1 MDKISLIKQAIVNGT
16 ERKSKLI
23 DEVIQVPFL
32 GSLQIRHLLNN
43 LGELAGRYL
52 EVGCHKGGSFCSTV
66 FGNYNIR
73 WSDVV
78 DNFESDRV
86 AGETAEFQF
95 LANALFYRPKSMEL
109 RLHRSNCFDVDLN
122 VFQKN
127 IDLYLF
133 DGPHEEEAQAQAL
146 TYYKPVLADEFI
158 YCCDDYDW
166 EQVQK
171 GTQRGIKEAGFQ
183 VLFEEYLPS
192 KGSHDN
198 ESWHCGFYVALLKK
212 K

>member
-23 DEVIQVPFL
+23 DEVIRVPFL

-43 LGELAGRYL
+43 LGELAEMYL

-66 FGNYNIR
+66 FGNHNLR

-86 AGETAEFQF
+86 SGETAEFQF
-95 LANALFYRPKSMEL
+95 LANALFYRPQSMEL
-109 RLHRSNCFDVDLN
+109 RLHRSNCFNVNLN

-166 EQVQK
+166 DEVQK
-171 GTQRGIKEAGFQ
+171 GTQRGIKEAGYKI
-183 VLFEEYLPS
+183 LFDEYLPS

-198 ESWHCGFYVALLKK
+198 ESWHNGFYVALLKK